1 MVNQLFLKPNEGK
14 FLSMAVVAMIEQ
26 LTATSQND
34 KINWNPEARRD
45 IKDMLAAG
53 KALRIKMAK
62 LGLDT
67 RDLPPYID
75 GEESDFLTKPS

>member
-1 MVNQLFLKPNEGK
+1 MTNQLFLKPDEGK

-26 LTATSQND
+26 LTETSQNQN
-34 KINWNPEARRD
+34 INWNPETRKD

-53 KALRIKMAK
+53 RALRIKMNK

-75 GEESDFLTKPS
+75 GEEEAFLTKPS